1 MINRCGSEAGVASVN
16 SGLAFRAVFV
26 ICLAVT
32 ALCTFVPRAAL
43 AQSYQFSNVQ
53 VEGNQRIN
61 DASVVALSG
70 IARGQSL
77 TGGELNA
84 AYQNVLQSGLFET
97 VEFVPQGGTLLIRVA
112 EWPTINRIA
121 VEGNRRLSDEDALAL
136 VQSQPRRVLNPSQV
150 EQDAAAITEAYRVQ
164 GRLAATVTPRLIRQ
178 PDNRVD
184 VVFEVAEGRVVEIER
199 LSFVGNRAYSDSR
212 LRRVLD
218 TKQAG
223 LLRRIIRRDTFIEDR
238 VELDKQ
244 LLRDFYQARGYVDF
258 EILSV
263 TSDFSRERNAFFLTF
278 TLKEGQ
284 SFNFGQITASSD
296 LPEVDSDEFLAMSR
310 IRPGTAYSPLW
321 IENTIARMEN
331 LAVRKGLN
339 FVRVDPRITRNER
352 DLTLDVEFAL
362 VRGPRIFV
370 ERIDIEGNATTLDRV
385 IRREFKTVE
394 GDPFNPREIR
404 ESAERIRAL
413 GLFETADVEARQG
426 TSEDQ
431 VIVDVDV
438 EEALTGSLSFGASY
452 SVQSGVGV
460 TGSFTE
466 RNFLGRGQRLS
477 ISVSAGVDNAD
488 TSLVFVEPAFLG
500 RDLSFGFEASYRQT
514 EFDYTSYDTEKAKI
528 SPSFDF
534 PVSENGRLRLSYALT
549 RDQIFNVDSGSSL
562 VLMAEAAQGELY
574 GNTVGYSYSWD
585 NRRNGLNPQTVLAL
599 RFGQEF
605 TALENDVQFITTTAT
620 ATAERKI
627 WNEDVTLRATLEG
640 GALNTSGG
648 NSRLNDRFFL
658 TSSRMRGFEAAGVGP
673 RDLTVP
679 NEDALGGNFFA
690 VARLESEFPL
700 GLPEEY
706 GITGGL
712 FFDVGSVWGLDND
725 AGGAIDDSQIWRAT
739 AGISIFW
746 TTALGPLRF
755 NFSKALQKENY
766 DKEQSFDLTIS
777 TQF

>member
-1 MINRCGSEAGVASVN
+1 MSIKCGRGALGASGFV
-16 SGLAFRAVFV
+16 GLAY
-26 ICLAVT
+26 
-32 ALCTFVPRAAL
+32 RAAL
-43 AQSYQFSNVQ
+43 SVFFAISGASILAPQAAEAQIYQFSSVQ
-53 VEGNQRIN
+53 VEGNQRI
-61 DASVVALSG
+61 DAASVVALSG
-70 IARGQSL
+70 IARGESL
-77 TGGELNA
+77 SGSQLNE

-97 VEFVPQGGTLLIRVA
+97 VEFIPQGGSLLIRVA
-112 EWPTINRIA
+112 EWPTINRIV

-150 EQDAAAITEAYRVQ
+150 EQDAAAITEAYSVQ
-164 GRLAATVTPRLIRQ
+164 GRQAATVTPRLIRQ

-184 VVFEVAEGRVVEIER
+184 VVFEVTEGRVVEIER
-199 LSFVGNRAYSDSR
+199 LSFVGNRAYSDGR
-212 LRRVLD
+212 LRRVLE

-223 LLRRIIRRDTFIEDR
+223 FLRRIIRRDTFIEDR

-278 TLKEGQ
+278 TVKEGQ
-284 SFNFGQITASSD
+284 SFNFGQITATSD
-296 LPEVDSDEFLAMSR
+296 LPEVNADEFLAMSR
-310 IRPGTAYSPLW
+310 IRPGTTYSPMW
-321 IENTIARMEN
+321 VENTIARLEN

-362 VRGPRIFV
+362 VRGPRVFV

-394 GDPFNPREIR
+394 GDPFNPRGIR

-413 GLFETADVEARQG
+413 GLFENADVEARQG
-426 TSEDQ
+426 TAEDQ

-438 EEALTGSLSFGASY
+438 DEALTGSLTFGASY

-477 ISVSAGVDNAD
+477 ISISAGVDNAD
-488 TSLVFVEPAFLG
+488 TSLIFVEPAFLG

-549 RDQIFNVDSGSSL
+549 RDEIFNVDGGSSS
-562 VLMAEAAQGELY
+562 VLMTEEAQGALF
-574 GNTVGYSYSWD
+574 GNTVGYSYSYD
-585 NRRNGLNPQTVLAL
+585 NRRNGLNPQTVLAF
-599 RFGQEF
+599 RIGQDF
-605 TALENDVQFITTTAT
+605 TMLENDTQFVTTTAS
-620 ATAERKI
+620 ATAERKV

-640 GALNTSGG
+640 GALTTSGG
-648 NSRLNDRFFL
+648 DSRLNDRFFL
-658 TSSRMRGFEAAGVGP
+658 TSARMRGFEAAGVGP

-679 NEDALGGNFFA
+679 NEDALGGNYYA
-690 VARLESEFPL
+690 VARFETEFPL

-712 FFDVGSVWGLDND
+712 FFDVGSVWDLDNTG
-725 AGGAIDDSQIWRAT
+725 GGAIDDSLIWRSAV
-739 AGISIFW
+739 GFSIFW
-746 TTALGPLRF
+746 TTPLGPLRF
-755 NFSKALQKENY
+755 NFSNALQKESY